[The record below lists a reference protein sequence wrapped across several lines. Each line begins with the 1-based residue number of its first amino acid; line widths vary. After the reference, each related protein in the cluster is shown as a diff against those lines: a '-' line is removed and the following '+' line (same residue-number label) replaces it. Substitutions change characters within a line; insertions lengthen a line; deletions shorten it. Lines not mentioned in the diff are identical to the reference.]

1 MKEFCMLWHS
11 WEGEAQMFFDL
22 VRRNSRRSRKE
33 NGLFFV
39 SLLVSIVSFY
49 IILSLAEQDVMVFL
63 RKMESDAVDK
73 LMALIPA
80 FYGVTLFILFFLVYF
95 ASKYQLERRSHELG
109 VYLML
114 GMRRTKL
121 FLLLMAEDL
130 WSSVLSLALGLPA
143 AVLVSELISLIT
155 ARLVGIGI
163 LGHQSVFSLEAVG
176 LTIAGFLLIKCLA
189 FVLLS
194 GKIAGKEIGGL
205 LAPAP
210 DGAKRQLP
218 AGIYFMALALGMLLL
233 GMAYRLAIC
242 GISWTSMGKMGLTM
256 LLGILGTFL
265 LFYGLRVALGFLA
278 GRQGKKKLRVFQF
291 RQLQEQVIHQS
302 VSLAVSSLLILAAMC
317 FFGYGVAIAWGRSAG
332 EVHTLDYTFSVW
344 ESENVPE
351 ILKKKGLS
359 DSFKEL
365 FEMRVGHIHA
375 GNQDVSVRMP
385 RVMELLTEEEDSEEK
400 EILLNNLGYVDYPY
414 VISLSSY
421 NRLLKAAGL
430 EEIQLQSHQASVYMD
445 EEFTNAVRAELMNRV
460 LSQEP
465 EIEMAGDV
473 WHMTGKVQSR
483 NLVVD
488 SSITLSFALI
498 VPDEDF
504 QYLTGGEYD
513 IYWDAVLAPELVEDQ
528 GLMQAIAAVNAELG
542 ETGLVY
548 ESYLQ
553 NMGRQLFYVVA
564 ASYLTLYLAFIFLIV
579 ANTVLGVQFLM
590 QQQKTGKR
598 YRTLIR
604 LGSSYEMLCAS
615 ARSQIRWYFGL
626 PTLAAVVSSLFGV
639 RALFRGMLPSSIRN
653 ETAGLLVIA
662 LAMIFL
668 LCVIEWCYLKA
679 VSRASSRYILTLMEP
694 EREE

>member
-1 MKEFCMLWHS
+1 
-11 WEGEAQMFFDL
+11 MFFDL

-33 NGLFFV
+33 NSLLFV

-49 IILSLAEQDVMVFL
+49 IILSLSKQDVMVFL

-80 FYGVTLFILFFLVYF
+80 FYGVTLFILFFLIYF
-95 ASKYQLERRSHELG
+95 ASRYQLERRSHELG

-130 WSSVLSLALGLPA
+130 WGSLLSLALGIPT

-163 LGHQSVFSLEAVG
+163 LGHQSVFSLEAIG
-176 LTIAGFLLIKCLA
+176 LTVAGFLLIKCLA

-194 GKIAGKEIGGL
+194 GKIAGKEIGRL
-205 LAPAP
+205 LASAP

-218 AGIYFMALALGMLLL
+218 AGIYLAALALGMLLL
-233 GMAYRLAIC
+233 GMAYHLAIR
-242 GISWTSMGKMGLTM
+242 GISWTSMGRMGVTM
-256 LLGILGTFL
+256 FLGILGTFL
-265 LFYGLRVALGFLA
+265 LFYGLRVVLGFLA
-278 GRQGKKKLRVFQF
+278 EWQGRKRLWVFQF

-302 VSLAVSSLLILAAMC
+302 ASLAISSLLILAAMC
-317 FFGYGVAIAWGRSAG
+317 FFGYGVAITWSRSAG
-332 EVHTLDYTFSVW
+332 EAHILDYTFSVW
-344 ESENVPE
+344 EDEDVE
-351 ILKKKGLS
+351 KILKENGLS
-359 DSFKEL
+359 GNFEEL
-365 FEMRVGHIHA
+365 FEMNVGYVRVR
-375 GNQDVSVRMP
+375 NQEVSVRMP
-385 RVMELLTEEEDSEEK
+385 RVMELLEDAPDSEEK
-400 EILLNNLGYVDYPY
+400 EVLLNNLGYADYPH
-414 VISLSSY
+414 VISLSGY
-421 NRLLKAAGL
+421 NRLLRAAGL
-430 EEIQLQSHQASVYMD
+430 EEIQLGPRQAVVYMD
-445 EEFTNAVRAELMNRV
+445 EEFTNAARTELMNQV

-465 EIEMAGDV
+465 EIEAAGDV
-473 WHMTGKVQSR
+473 WHITGTVQSR

-513 IYWDAVLAPELVEDQ
+513 TYWDAILAPELVESQ
-528 GLMQAIAAVNAELG
+528 GLMQAIAAVNTELG
-542 ETGLVY
+542 TVGLAY

-564 ASYLTLYLAFIFLIV
+564 ASYLTLYLAVIFLIV

-598 YRTLIR
+598 YRTLVR

-615 ARSQIRWYFGL
+615 AQSQIRWYFGL

-639 RALFRGMLPSSIRN
+639 RALFRGMLPSSVQN
-653 ETAGLLVIA
+653 ETAGLLMIA
-662 LAMIFL
+662 LAMICL

-679 VSRASSRYILTLMEP
+679 ASRASSRYILTLMEP

>member
-1 MKEFCMLWHS
+1 
-11 WEGEAQMFFDL
+11 MFFDL

-317 FFGYGVAIAWGRSAG
+317 F
-332 EVHTLDYTFSVW
+332 
-344 ESENVPE
+344 
-351 ILKKKGLS
+351 
-359 DSFKEL
+359 
-365 FEMRVGHIHA
+365 
-375 GNQDVSVRMP
+375 
-385 RVMELLTEEEDSEEK
+385 
-400 EILLNNLGYVDYPY
+400 
-414 VISLSSY
+414 
-421 NRLLKAAGL
+421 
-430 EEIQLQSHQASVYMD
+430 
-445 EEFTNAVRAELMNRV
+445 
-460 LSQEP
+460 
-465 EIEMAGDV
+465 
-473 WHMTGKVQSR
+473 
-483 NLVVD
+483 
-488 SSITLSFALI
+488 
-498 VPDEDF
+498 
-504 QYLTGGEYD
+504 
-513 IYWDAVLAPELVEDQ
+513 
-528 GLMQAIAAVNAELG
+528 
-542 ETGLVY
+542 
-548 ESYLQ
+548 
-553 NMGRQLFYVVA
+553 
-564 ASYLTLYLAFIFLIV
+564 
-579 ANTVLGVQFLM
+579 
-590 QQQKTGKR
+590 
-598 YRTLIR
+598 
-604 LGSSYEMLCAS
+604 
-615 ARSQIRWYFGL
+615 
-626 PTLAAVVSSLFGV
+626 
-639 RALFRGMLPSSIRN
+639 
-653 ETAGLLVIA
+653 
-662 LAMIFL
+662 
-668 LCVIEWCYLKA
+668 
-679 VSRASSRYILTLMEP
+679 
-694 EREE
+694 

>member
-1 MKEFCMLWHS
+1 
-11 WEGEAQMFFDL
+11 MFFDL
-22 VRRNSRRSRKE
+22 VRRNSKRSRKE

-49 IILSLAEQDVMVFL
+49 IILSLSEQDVMVFL

-73 LMALIPA
+73 LMALIPV
-80 FYGVTLFILFFLVYF
+80 FYGVTLLILFFLIYF

-109 VYLML
+109 VYLMM

-143 AVLVSELISLIT
+143 AVLVSELISLVT

-176 LTIAGFLLIKCLA
+176 LTVAGFLLIKCLA

-194 GKIAGKEIGGL
+194 GKIAGKEIGRL

-218 AGIYFMALALGMLLL
+218 AGIYLAALALGMLLL
-233 GMAYRLAIC
+233 GAAYRLAIR
-242 GISWTSMGKMGLTM
+242 GISWMSIGRMGITM
-256 LLGILGTFL
+256 LLGICGTFL
-265 LFYGLRVALGFLA
+265 LFYGLRVVLGFLA
-278 GRQGKKKLRVFQF
+278 ERQGKKKLRVFQF

-302 VSLAVSSLLILAAMC
+302 ASLAVSSLLILAAMC
-317 FFGYGVAIAWGRSAG
+317 FFGYGVAVAWSRSAG

-344 ESENVPE
+344 EDGNVEE
-351 ILKKKGLS
+351 ILEENKLA
-359 DSFKEL
+359 DNFEEL
-365 FEMRVGHIHA
+365 FEMKVGYIRVG
-375 GNQDVSVRMP
+375 NQEISVRMP
-385 RVMELLTEEEDSEEK
+385 RVMELLEDAPDSEEK
-400 EILLNNLGYVDYPY
+400 ETLLNTLGYADYPH
-414 VISLSSY
+414 VISLSGY
-421 NRLLKAAGL
+421 NRLLRAAGL
-430 EEIQLQSHQASVYMD
+430 EEIRLTSRQAAVYMD
-445 EEFTNAVRAELMNRV
+445 KEFTNAARTELMNRV
-460 LSQEP
+460 LSQKA
-465 EIEMAGDV
+465 EIEVAGDV
-473 WHMTGKVQSR
+473 WNLTGKVQSR

-504 QYLTGGEYD
+504 QYLTEGEYD
-513 IYWDAVLAPELVEDQ
+513 TYWDAILAPDLVEDQ
-528 GLMQAIAAVNAELG
+528 GLMQAIAAVNEALG
-542 ETGLVY
+542 MTGLVY

-564 ASYLTLYLAFIFLIV
+564 ASYLTLYLAVIFLIV

-598 YRTLIR
+598 YRTLVR
-604 LGSSYEMLCAS
+604 LGSSYGLLCAS
-615 ARSQIRWYFGL
+615 ARSQIRWYFGIPVL
-626 PTLAAVVSSLFGV
+626 VAVASSLFGV
-639 RALFRGMLPSSIRN
+639 RALFRGMLPSSVRN
-653 ETAGLLVIA
+653 ETAGLLMIA
-662 LAMIFL
+662 LAMICL
-668 LCVIEWCYLKA
+668 LCVIEWCYLRA

>member
-1 MKEFCMLWHS
+1 
-11 WEGEAQMFFDL
+11 MFFDL
-22 VRRNSRRSRKE
+22 VRRNSKRSRKE
-33 NGLFFV
+33 NSLLFA

-49 IILSLAEQDVMVFL
+49 IILSLSEQDVMVFL

-80 FYGVTLFILFFLVYF
+80 FYGVTLFLLFFLVYF
-95 ASKYQLERRSHELG
+95 ASKYQLERRSYELG

-121 FLLLMAEDL
+121 FLLLIAEDL
-130 WSSVLSLALGLPA
+130 WSSLLSLILGLPT

-163 LGHQSVFSLEAVG
+163 LGHQSVFSLKAIG
-176 LTIAGFLLIKCLA
+176 LTVAGFLMIKCLA

-194 GKIAGKEIGGL
+194 GKIAGKEIGSL
-205 LAPAP
+205 LTPAP

-218 AGIYFMALALGMLLL
+218 AGIYMAALALGMLLL
-233 GMAYRLAIC
+233 GMAYSLAVQ
-242 GISWTSMGKMGLTM
+242 GVSWTSMARMGFTM
-256 LLGILGTFL
+256 LIGILGTFL

-302 VSLAVSSLLILAAMC
+302 ASLAVSSLLILAAMC
-317 FFGYGVAIAWGRSAG
+317 FFGYGVAIAWSRSAG
-332 EVHTLDYTFSVW
+332 ETHTLDYTFSAW
-344 ESENVPE
+344 EDENVE
-351 ILKKKGLS
+351 KILKENGFS
-359 DSFKEL
+359 DSFQEL
-365 FEMRVGHIHA
+365 FEMKVGYIRA
-375 GNQDVSVRMP
+375 GNQEVSVRMP
-385 RVMELLTEEEDSEEK
+385 QVMELLEDAPDSQEK
-400 EILLNNLGYVDYPY
+400 EILLNNLEYASYPH
-414 VISLSSY
+414 VIALSGY

-430 EEIQLQSHQASVYMD
+430 EEIRLQPRQAAVYMD
-445 EEFTNAVRAELMNRV
+445 EEFTNAVRTELMNQV
-460 LSQEP
+460 LSREP
-465 EIEMAGDV
+465 EIEAAGDV
-473 WHMTGKVQSR
+473 WYMTGTVQSR

-504 QYLTGGEYD
+504 QYLTEGEYD
-513 IYWDAVLAPELVEDQ
+513 TYWDAILSPELVESR
-528 GLMQAIAAVNAELG
+528 GLMQAIAAVNTELG
-542 ETGLVY
+542 TTGLMY

-553 NMGRQLFYVVA
+553 NIGRQLFYVVA
-564 ASYLTLYLAFIFLIV
+564 ASYLTLYLAVIFLIV

-598 YRTLIR
+598 YRTLVR

-615 ARSQIRWYFGL
+615 AQSQIRWYFGL

-639 RALFRGMLPSSIRN
+639 RALFRGMLPSSVRS

>member
-210 DGAKRQLP
+210 NGAKRQLP
-218 AGIYFMALALGMLLL
+218 AG
-233 GMAYRLAIC
+233 
-242 GISWTSMGKMGLTM
+242 
-256 LLGILGTFL
+256 
-265 LFYGLRVALGFLA
+265 
-278 GRQGKKKLRVFQF
+278 
-291 RQLQEQVIHQS
+291 
-302 VSLAVSSLLILAAMC
+302 
-317 FFGYGVAIAWGRSAG
+317 
-332 EVHTLDYTFSVW
+332 
-344 ESENVPE
+344 
-351 ILKKKGLS
+351 
-359 DSFKEL
+359 
-365 FEMRVGHIHA
+365 
-375 GNQDVSVRMP
+375 
-385 RVMELLTEEEDSEEK
+385 
-400 EILLNNLGYVDYPY
+400 
-414 VISLSSY
+414 
-421 NRLLKAAGL
+421 
-430 EEIQLQSHQASVYMD
+430 VY
-445 EEFTNAVRAELMNRV
+445 
-460 LSQEP
+460 
-465 EIEMAGDV
+465 
-473 WHMTGKVQSR
+473 
-483 NLVVD
+483 
-488 SSITLSFALI
+488 
-498 VPDEDF
+498 
-504 QYLTGGEYD
+504 
-513 IYWDAVLAPELVEDQ
+513 
-528 GLMQAIAAVNAELG
+528 
-542 ETGLVY
+542 
-548 ESYLQ
+548 
-553 NMGRQLFYVVA
+553 
-564 ASYLTLYLAFIFLIV
+564 
-579 ANTVLGVQFLM
+579 
-590 QQQKTGKR
+590 
-598 YRTLIR
+598 
-604 LGSSYEMLCAS
+604 
-615 ARSQIRWYFGL
+615 
-626 PTLAAVVSSLFGV
+626 
-639 RALFRGMLPSSIRN
+639 
-653 ETAGLLVIA
+653 
-662 LAMIFL
+662 
-668 LCVIEWCYLKA
+668 
-679 VSRASSRYILTLMEP
+679 
-694 EREE
+694 